1 MRFSSVFIDKVKLEV
16 GFAEGVKLLRLR
28 SRSRWESIPGKE
40 TTKSK
45 GEEQGSEEYL
55 RGTAGDL
62 GAWDHIGNLFI
73 CPVGKAKGFG
83 PGKAYSLNLQNIKAS
98 SEGGGLEKGMREK
111 ATPDGKTEV
120 VMGSSRQ
127 GAAKEMKTLD
137 RAGSA
142 YLSLIPVG
150 HST

>member
-1 MRFSSVFIDKVKLEV
+1 MGKTVKIKIQKQVGKHSRKRNYKVKRRGARKRGLS
-16 GFAEGVKLLRLR
+16 L
-28 SRSRWESIPGKE
+28 
-40 TTKSK
+40 
-45 GEEQGSEEYL
+45 
-55 RGTAGDL
+55 GTAGDL

-83 PGKAYSLNLQNIKAS
+83 PGKAYSLSLQNIKAS

-120 VMGSSRQ
+120 VMRSSRQ

-137 RAGSA
+137 RTGSA